1 MYINFHGWF
10 TACDWHYIYMLF
22 FFFPTTRSMFTS
34 WCGSCLNYI
43 LLNVFY
49 TISFGFVVT
58 LIEKNMVKDGNV
70 TIMMVVTLLLV
81 ILISV
86 FLIEQIG
93 TLCSTLTG
101 GVGING
107 LTSAANGAGGKLAG
121 SLGRVTGTRAFMNGF
136 KSNMSNPFLMLV
148 SHWHQ
153 KCNNRLPVAVK

>member
-1 MYINFHGWF
+1 
-10 TACDWHYIYMLF
+10 
-22 FFFPTTRSMFTS
+22 
-34 WCGSCLNYI
+34 
-43 LLNVFY
+43 
-49 TISFGFVVT
+49 T
-58 LIEKNMVKDGNV
+58 LIEKNMIKDGNV

-136 KSNMSNPFLMLV
+136 KSNMSNPFFNAGQSLASKMQQ
-148 SHWHQ
+148 SSTRGS
-153 KCNNRLPVAVK
+153 KIIGG